1 MAEKSEELTTGMQIR
16 DFIVKYGFIII
27 TVGLLVFFL
36 ATLPGF
42 RSADSV
48 FSMLKFASVTAILG
62 LGITFSMVVGGMDLS
77 IGSTAGLA
85 VQMAAMT
92 MVFYNQT
99 GGVAIVAVLLS
110 GLVVG
115 VLNAILIV
123 VLKVPDMLATL
134 GMMFLIQGAKLIPV
148 DGQSV
153 SAGMVMKNGEP
164 APGRFTQGFLAI
176 DRSGVPVPGIGEI
189 PMPVII
195 MLVLATMSWF
205 FLARTKWGRMMYAI
219 GSNPDAARIAGIKV
233 GFYKGLAYVICG
245 VFAAIGGMILAS
257 RIGQGD
263 VSAGSSAL
271 LEAVAV
277 ALVGTSVLGIGKPN
291 AWGTV
296 LGAVLISTLV
306 TGLTMNGF
314 PYYFQDTAKGFVLIV
329 ALIFSYTISRK
340 QTRFSPAV

>member
-1 MAEKSEELTTGMQIR
+1 MAQIDDELTFGMKAR

-27 TVGLLVFFL
+27 TVALLVYFI
-36 ATLPGF
+36 ATLPSF
-42 RSADSV
+42 RNPNSIM
-48 FSMLKFASVTAILG
+48 SMLKFASVTAILG
-62 LGITFSMVVGGMDLS
+62 LGLTFSMVVGGMDLS
-77 IGSTAGLA
+77 IGSTAGLG

-92 MVFYNQT
+92 MVFYNQV
-99 GGVAIVAVLLS
+99 GGMAILAVLLA
-110 GLVVG
+110 GVVVG
-115 VLNAILIV
+115 LANALLIV

-134 GMMFLIQGAKLIPV
+134 GMMFVIQGAKLIPV
-148 DGQSV
+148 NGQSV
-153 SAGMVMKNGEP
+153 SAGMVMRDGTQ
-164 APGRFTQGFLAI
+164 APGKFTADFLAI
-176 DRSGVPVPGIGEI
+176 DRTRVPLGPVEVPL
-189 PMPVII
+189 PVII
-195 MLVLATMSWF
+195 MLVLAVGSWF

-219 GSNPDAARIAGIKV
+219 GSNPDAARIAGIRV

-245 VFAAIGGMILAS
+245 VFASIGGMILAS

-263 VSAGSSAL
+263 VSAGASSL

-296 LGAVLISTLV
+296 LGAVLVAILV

-314 PYYFQDTAKGFVLIV
+314 PYYFQDTAKGAVLIL

-340 QTRFSPAV
+340 RTRFVPAV